1 MKTIVVASRK
11 GGVGKTTLAGHLAVV
26 ATTGGKTVVMF
37 DEDPQHSLSEW
48 FDSRTAELPLLAD
61 LANLDGIR
69 ASGEADLAIIDTP
82 PSHDTGRLLIQADL
96 VVIPV
101 RASAHDLRAVS
112 STVDLVREAK
122 KPMVFVINAVTP
134 RSRLASEAAIELS
147 QHGTVAPVQLGAR
160 QDYVVSMADGR
171 TVLEADP
178 LGRSADEIR
187 RLWDYLAKR
196 LAG

>member
-1 MKTIVVASRK
+1 MKIIVVASRK
-11 GGVGKTTLAGHLAVV
+11 GGVGKTTLAGHLAVM
-26 ATTGGKTVVMF
+26 ASNGGKTVVMF
-37 DEDPQHSLSEW
+37 DEDPQHSLTEW
-48 FDSRTAELPLLAD
+48 FNSRKAEQPLLAD
-61 LANLDGIR
+61 LDNLEGIR

-82 PSHDTGRLLIQADL
+82 PSHDTGKLLRQADL

-112 STVDLVREAK
+112 ATVDLVRDAR

-134 RSRLASEAAIELS
+134 RSRLAGEAAIELS

-171 TVLEADP
+171 TVLESDP
-178 LGRSADEIR
+178 QGRSADEIR
-187 RLWDYLAKR
+187 RLWDYLARR